1 MNFRYEKGLI
11 WITIVIEYN
20 GKKVQVDNCILDTGS
35 ATTAIDIDLV
45 EFDYEKQ
52 PSTVK
57 RLKGIG
63 GGTQEVVGQL
73 AERIIIGD
81 LGIANI
87 EVEFGDIKADLG
99 INGFIGTDVLKH
111 FDFFIQFSTNE
122 ILFAQHT

>member
-73 AERIIIGD
+73 AERIII
-81 LGIANI
+81 
-87 EVEFGDIKADLG
+87 
-99 INGFIGTDVLKH
+99 
-111 FDFFIQFSTNE
+111 
-122 ILFAQHT
+122 